1 MGGRSHRPAES
12 SRRKVRFPL
21 PPPKDLSGIPPGP
34 RLPRHLLG
42 AQWLVREHG
51 LLERC
56 RRRYGNVFSL
66 KLWPLGL
73 LVVVCEPAEI
83 KRIFTSDPNHVEA
96 GAGNSLV
103 EPLTGPESILVID
116 GARHLHARR
125 LMLPP
130 FHGERIQVYGRLI
143 DQITETE
150 IDSWP
155 LDTPFPIHRPMQ
167 TITLRVILRAVFG
180 IEDIARREEFER
192 LIPKLMASPA
202 LIWPPLGRDFGPH
215 SPRRRFVALR
225 EEVNALL
232 FEEIQ
237 RRRNEPGLEERDDV
251 LSMLLLAR
259 DENGEGMTDHELR
272 DQLITLLLA
281 GHETTATALA
291 WTFERL
297 LRNRP
302 VLDRLRASLS
312 EGDEEYL
319 ECTIKESLR
328 IRPIIP
334 YALRRLA
341 APREIGGYTV
351 PAGSFVGAST
361 ILAHGRPDLYPEPE
375 AYQPERFR
383 DGGADT
389 YTWIPFGGGTRRCIG
404 ATFATFEMKVIL
416 KRVLDRCELVA
427 PDSKPERPVRR
438 FVTYQPN
445 RGARVVL
452 RERRPASPIAVPA

>member
-1 MGGRSHRPAES
+1 
-12 SRRKVRFPL
+12 
-21 PPPKDLSGIPPGP
+21 
-34 RLPRHLLG
+34 
-42 AQWLVREHG
+42 

-56 RRRYGNVFSL
+56 RQRYGNVFSL

-73 LVVVCEPAEI
+73 LVVVCEPTEI
-83 KRIFTSDPNHVEA
+83 KRIFTSDPDHAEA
-96 GAGNSLV
+96 GAGNALV
-103 EPLTGPESILVID
+103 EPLTGPDSILVLD
-116 GARHLHARR
+116 GARHLHTRR
-125 LMLPP
+125 LMLPS
-130 FHGERIQVYGRLI
+130 FHGERIRVYGELI
-143 DQITETE
+143 DEIAEAE

-155 LDTPFPIHRPMQ
+155 LDKPFPIHIPMQ

-180 IEDIARREEFER
+180 IEDIERRGEFER
-192 LIPKLMASPA
+192 LIPKLMTSPA
-202 LIWPPLGRDFGPH
+202 LIWPPLGRDFGPY

-225 EEVNALL
+225 EDVDTLL
-232 FEEIQ
+232 FEEIE
-237 RRRNEPGLEERDDV
+237 RRRDEPGLEERDDV
-251 LSMLLLAR
+251 LSMLILAR
-259 DENGEGMTDHELR
+259 DEDGEGMNDYELR

-297 LRNRP
+297 LRNP
-302 VLDRLRASLS
+302 SVLDRLRDELA

-328 IRPIIP
+328 SRPIIP

-341 APREIGGYTV
+341 GPMDIAGYSV
-351 PAGSFVGAST
+351 PSGSFVGAST
-361 ILAHGRPDLYPEPE
+361 ILAHGRPDLYPEPD
-375 AYQPERFR
+375 AYRPERFL

-389 YTWIPFGGGTRRCIG
+389 YTWIPFGGGVRRCIG

-416 KRVLDRCELVA
+416 KRVLDRCEFAA

-438 FVTYQPN
+438 FVTYRPS

-452 RERRPASPIAVPA
+452 RERRPAAATVATPA